1 MHRTLAIAH
10 LTFLEARRRRIV
22 PAAVL
27 GGLLF
32 LLVFGTSL
40 YLITQRNPIIGPQK
54 QAVSL
59 FIALAGLYV
68 ANFLTIAAAVL
79 LPLDTLSGE
88 IASGTMQTLASKPVH
103 RAEILLGKWL
113 AFCAMITAYFALTAG
128 GILLIVRVLTG
139 FTPQNIGLAMPLLL
153 LGAALMLTVTMAGG
167 SRLTT
172 VTNGIVAF
180 AFYGIAF
187 IGGWVEQIGTLAS
200 ADSARYIGTAISLV
214 SPVDALWRRAAYELQ
229 PPLTRGIQIGP
240 FGTPNVPSDAMI
252 AWAIAFCV
260 LMLAIALRQFQRR
273 PL

>member
-1 MHRTLAIAH
+1 MTIAR

-32 LLVFGTSL
+32 LAVYGVSL
-40 YLITQRNPIIGPQK
+40 HFIVQKIPEGAQQLGPQR
-54 QAVSL
+54 QVIFG

-88 IASGTMQTLASKPVH
+88 IASGVMQTLASKPVH
-103 RAEILLGKWL
+103 RAEIVLGKWL
-113 AFCAMITAYFALTAG
+113 AFFGMVGAYFALTCG

-139 FTPQNIGLAMPLLL
+139 FMPPNVAVALPLML
-153 LGAALMLTVTMAGG
+153 LGAAVMLTVTLAGG
-167 SRLTT
+167 ARLTT

-180 AFYGIAF
+180 AFYGVAF
-187 IGGWVEQIGTLAS
+187 IGGWIEQIGTFTS

-214 SPVDALWRRAAYELQ
+214 SPADSLWRRASYELQ
-229 PPLTRGIQIGP
+229 PTFTRGLQITP
-240 FGTPNVPSDAMI
+240 FSVGNVPSDAMI
-252 AWAIAFCV
+252 YWSLGFCLV
-260 LMLAIALRQFQRR
+260 LFALAVRSFGRR